1 MNHPLS
7 KNELSA
13 ASNDAAN
20 NDSES
25 PESTPVP
32 SWLTQH
38 YGDDDAELLVNQ
50 YRRKQEEEPAASPPP
65 ENRTYEYYRRRIMER
80 QREQLDLQM
89 DRAPMPRVP
98 SRPTI
103 SASELEVQHR
113 RYDRERDEA
122 PVSYSSTYERP
133 RLKKSLL
140 FAGVFAAV
148 AGGAVGFAVT
158 KYDHI
163 SNSANGLYAFAAG
176 FLPSDSETMFNSTGQ
191 TTISKKPI
199 AIASLAVSDV
209 TGTLNSM
216 IPLALNA
223 EPAFENQELA
233 IKITGLPAS
242 AYLTAGKKIADNTWI
257 LKDGEEDGINLFVPQ
272 SDTAKFDISVAAIE
286 TNTGELAAPV
296 KEMTVAI
303 DDVKIENET
312 ALQITPVSAPPE
324 TVIPVKSTQQETIV
338 SAAPAQE
345 TIVSAVPAIAAAALA
360 TESFQPIKP
369 ALSAEVTGLLGKG
382 DMLMKTGDLII
393 ARQFYSR
400 AFQMG
405 AAEGA
410 MGVARTYDPAV
421 FAEMKVQGI
430 TPDAAKAAEWYEKA
444 KQAGVT
450 EAQAALTTLSAAAQP

>member
-7 KNELSA
+7 RNELSD
-13 ASNDAAN
+13 ASNE
-20 NDSES
+20 SENQ
-25 PESTPVP
+25 EGTPVP

-38 YGDDDAELLVNQ
+38 YRDDDAEFLVNQ
-50 YRRKQEEEPAASPPP
+50 YRRKQEEEEPAAASPPP

-80 QREQLDLQM
+80 QREQLDVQRE
-89 DRAPMPRVP
+89 RAPMPRVP

-103 SASELEVQHR
+103 PVSELEVQHR
-113 RYDRERDEA
+113 HYDRERVEQ
-122 PVSYSSTYERP
+122 PVSYSSSYDRP

-158 KYDHI
+158 KYDQI

-176 FLPSDSETMFNSTGQ
+176 FLPSDSETMFNSTAQ

-223 EPAFENQELA
+223 EPAFESQVLA

-242 AYLTAGKKIADNTWI
+242 AYLTAGKKISDDTWI

-272 SDTAKFDISVAAIE
+272 SNTPKFDISVSAIE
-286 TNTGELAAPV
+286 TNTGELAAPI

-303 DDVKIENET
+303 DDVKLEDET
-312 ALQITPVSAPPE
+312 VLQITPASAPPE
-324 TVIPVKSTQQETIV
+324 TVIPVKATQQETIE
-338 SAAPAQE
+338 SEPAPTASI
-345 TIVSAVPAIAAAALA
+345 T
-360 TESFQPIKP
+360 PIKP

-393 ARQFYSR
+393 ARQFYNR

-410 MGVARTYDPAV
+410 MGVAKTYDPTV

-430 TPDAAKAAEWYEKA
+430 TPDAVKAAEWYEKA

-450 EAQAALTTLSAAAQP
+450 EADAALTTLSVAAQP

>member
-7 KNELSA
+7 RNELSA
-13 ASNDAAN
+13 SD

-25 PESTPVP
+25 PVETPVP

-38 YGDDDAELLVNQ
+38 YRDDDAEFLVNQ
-50 YRRKQEEEPAASPPP
+50 YRRKQEEEPASSPPP

-89 DRAPMPRVP
+89 ERAPMPQVP

-103 SASELEVQHR
+103 SASDLEVQHR
-113 RYDRERDEA
+113 HYGNEREMREQ
-122 PVSYSSTYERP
+122 PVTYSSTYDRP

-158 KYDHI
+158 KYDQI
-163 SNSANGLYAFAAG
+163 STSANGLYAFAAG
-176 FLPSDSETMFNSTGQ
+176 LMPSDSETLFNSTGQ

-233 IKITGLPAS
+233 IKITGLPPS
-242 AYLTAGKKIADNTWI
+242 AYLTAGKKISDNTWI
-257 LKDGEEDGINLFVPQ
+257 LKDGEEDGINLFVSQ

-303 DDVKIENET
+303 DDVKLENET

-324 TVIPVKSTQQETIV
+324 TVIPAKIQQPEIIDA
-338 SAAPAQE
+338 AAP
-345 TIVSAVPAIAAAALA
+345 VPSEPF
-360 TESFQPIKP
+360 TPIKP

-410 MGVARTYDPAV
+410 MGVAKTYDPTV

-444 KQAGVT
+444 KVAGVT
-450 EAQAALTTLSAAAQP
+450 EADAALTTLSAAAQP

>member
-7 KNELSA
+7 RNELSD
-13 ASNDAAN
+13 ASND
-20 NDSES
+20 SENQ
-25 PESTPVP
+25 EGTPVP

-38 YGDDDAELLVNQ
+38 YRDDDAEFLVNQ
-50 YRRKQEEEPAASPPP
+50 YRRKQEDEPAASPPP

-80 QREQLDLQM
+80 QREQLDVQR

-103 SASELEVQHR
+103 PVSELEVQHR
-113 RYDRERDEA
+113 HYDRERVEQ
-122 PVSYSSTYERP
+122 PVSYSSSYERP

-158 KYDHI
+158 KYDQI
-163 SNSANGLYAFAAG
+163 SNSANDLFAFAAG
-176 FLPSDSETMFNSTGQ
+176 FMPSESETMFNATAQ

-223 EPAFENQELA
+223 EPAFENQVLA

-242 AYLTAGKKIADNTWI
+242 AYLTAGKKMSDNTWI

-272 SDTAKFDISVAAIE
+272 SNSPKFDISVSAIE
-286 TNTGELAAPV
+286 TNTGELAAPI

-303 DDVKIENET
+303 DDVKLEEET
-312 ALQITPVSAPPE
+312 VLQITPASAPPE
-324 TVIPVKSTQQETIV
+324 TVIPVKATQQETIE
-338 SAAPAQE
+338 SEPAPTASI
-345 TIVSAVPAIAAAALA
+345 T
-360 TESFQPIKP
+360 PIKAP
-369 ALSAEVTGLLGKG
+369 LSAEVTGLLGKG

-393 ARQFYSR
+393 ARQFYNR

-410 MGVARTYDPAV
+410 MGVAKTYDPTV

-450 EAQAALTTLSAAAQP
+450 EADAALTTLSAAQP

>member
-7 KNELSA
+7 RNELSD
-13 ASNDAAN
+13 ASNE
-20 NDSES
+20 SEN
-25 PESTPVP
+25 PEGTPVP

-38 YGDDDAELLVNQ
+38 YRDDDAEFLVNQ

-80 QREQLDLQM
+80 QREQLDVQR

-103 SASELEVQHR
+103 PVSELEVQHR
-113 RYDRERDEA
+113 HYDRERVEQ

-158 KYDHI
+158 KYDQI
-163 SNSANGLYAFAAG
+163 SNSANDLYAFAAG
-176 FLPSDSETMFNSTGQ
+176 FLPSDSETMFNSTAQ

-223 EPAFENQELA
+223 EPAFENQVLA

-242 AYLTAGKKIADNTWI
+242 AYLTAGKKISDNTWI

-272 SDTAKFDISVAAIE
+272 SNTPKFDISVSAIE
-286 TNTGELAAPV
+286 TNTGELAAPI

-303 DDVKIENET
+303 DDVKLEDET
-312 ALQITPVSAPPE
+312 VLQITPASAPPD
-324 TVIPVKSTQQETIV
+324 TVIPVKATQQETIE
-338 SAAPAQE
+338 SAPAP
-345 TIVSAVPAIAAAALA
+345 TASI
-360 TESFQPIKP
+360 TPIKAP
-369 ALSAEVTGLLGKG
+369 LSAEVTGLLGKG

-393 ARQFYSR
+393 ARQFYNR

-410 MGVARTYDPAV
+410 MGVAKTYDPTV

-430 TPDAAKAAEWYEKA
+430 TPDAVKAAEWYEKA
-444 KQAGVT
+444 KQAGVA
-450 EAQAALTTLSAAAQP
+450 EADAALTTLSAAAQP

>member
-7 KNELSA
+7 RNELSA
-13 ASNDAAN
+13 AG
-20 NDSES
+20 NDSENQ
-25 PESTPVP
+25 EGTPVP

-38 YGDDDAELLVNQ
+38 YRDDDAEFLVKQ
-50 YRRKQEEEPAASPPP
+50 YRQKQEEEPEAASPPP

-80 QREQLDLQM
+80 QREQLDVQRE
-89 DRAPMPRVP
+89 RAPMPRVP
-98 SRPTI
+98 SRPTLPV
-103 SASELEVQHR
+103 SELEVQHR
-113 RYDRERDEA
+113 HYDRERVEQ
-122 PVSYSSTYERP
+122 PVSYSSSYERP

-158 KYDHI
+158 KYDQI
-163 SNSANGLYAFAAG
+163 SNTANDLYAYAAG
-176 FLPSDSETMFNSTGQ
+176 FMPSDSETMFTSTGQ
-191 TTISKKPI
+191 TTITKKPI

-242 AYLTAGKKIADNTWI
+242 AYLTAGKKISDDTWI
-257 LKDGEEDGINLFVPQ
+257 LKDGEENGINLFVPQ
-272 SDTAKFDISVAAIE
+272 SNTPKFDISVSAIE

-303 DDVKIENET
+303 DDVKVEDEP

-324 TVIPVKSTQQETIV
+324 TVIPVKATQQETIE
-338 SAAPAQE
+338 SEPAPTASV
-345 TIVSAVPAIAAAALA
+345 TPI
-360 TESFQPIKP
+360 QPP
-369 ALSAEVTGLLGKG
+369 LSAEVTGLLAKG

-393 ARQFYSR
+393 ARQFYNR

-410 MGVARTYDPAV
+410 MGVAKTYDPTV

-430 TPDAAKAAEWYEKA
+430 TPDAVKAAEWYEKA
-444 KQAGVT
+444 KQAGVN
-450 EAQAALTTLSAAAQP
+450 EADAALTTLSAAQP

>member
-7 KNELSA
+7 RNELSD
-13 ASNDAAN
+13 ASND
-20 NDSES
+20 SENQ
-25 PESTPVP
+25 EGTPVP

-38 YGDDDAELLVNQ
+38 YRDDDAEFLVNQ
-50 YRRKQEEEPAASPPP
+50 YRRKQEDKQDEEPEAASPPP

-89 DRAPMPRVP
+89 ERAPMPRVP
-98 SRPTI
+98 SRPTLPV
-103 SASELEVQHR
+103 SELEVQHR
-113 RYDRERDEA
+113 HYDRERVEQ
-122 PVSYSSTYERP
+122 PVSYSSSYDRP

-158 KYDHI
+158 KYDQI
-163 SNSANGLYAFAAG
+163 SNSANELYAFAAG
-176 FLPSDSETMFNSTGQ
+176 FMPSDSETMFNSTGQ
-191 TTISKKPI
+191 TTITKKPI

-242 AYLTAGKKIADNTWI
+242 AYLTAGKKISDNTWI

-272 SDTAKFDISVAAIE
+272 SNTPKFDISVSAIE

-303 DDVKIENET
+303 DDVKLEDET
-312 ALQITPVSAPPE
+312 VLQITPASAPPE
-324 TVIPVKSTQQETIV
+324 TAIPVKATQQETIE
-338 SAAPAQE
+338 SAPTPTA
-345 TIVSAVPAIAAAALA
+345 
-360 TESFQPIKP
+360 SFTPIKP

-393 ARQFYSR
+393 ARQFYNR

-405 AAEGA
+405 APEGA
-410 MGVARTYDPAV
+410 MGVAKTYDPTV

-430 TPDAAKAAEWYEKA
+430 TPDAVKAAEWYEKA

-450 EAQAALTTLSAAAQP
+450 EAEAALTTLSAAAQP

>member
-7 KNELSA
+7 RNELSG
-13 ASNDAAN
+13 ASN
-20 NDSES
+20 E
-25 PESTPVP
+25 PENQEGTPVP

-38 YGDDDAELLVNQ
+38 YRDDDAEFLVNQ

-80 QREQLDLQM
+80 QREQLDQQM
-89 DRAPMPRVP
+89 ERAPMPRVP

-103 SASELEVQHR
+103 PVSELEVQHR
-113 RYDRERDEA
+113 HYDRERDEQ
-122 PVSYSSTYERP
+122 PVSYSSTYDRP

-158 KYDHI
+158 KYDQI
-163 SNSANGLYAFAAG
+163 SNTANDLYAFAAG
-176 FLPSDSETMFNSTGQ
+176 FLPSDSETMFNSTAQ

-242 AYLTAGKKIADNTWI
+242 AYLTAGKKISDNTWI

-272 SDTAKFDISVAAIE
+272 SNSPKFDISVSAIE
-286 TNTGELAAPV
+286 TNTGELAAPI

-303 DDVKIENET
+303 DDVKVEDET
-312 ALQITPVSAPPE
+312 VLQITPASAPPE
-324 TVIPVKSTQQETIV
+324 TAIPARATQQETIE
-338 SAAPAQE
+338 SEPAPAPSI
-345 TIVSAVPAIAAAALA
+345 T
-360 TESFQPIKP
+360 PIKP
-369 ALSAEVTGLLGKG
+369 VLSAEVTGLLGKG

-393 ARQFYSR
+393 ARQFYNR

-410 MGVARTYDPAV
+410 MGVAKTYDPTV

-430 TPDAAKAAEWYEKA
+430 TPDAVKAAEWYEKA

-450 EAQAALTTLSAAAQP
+450 EADAALTTLSAAAQP

>member
-7 KNELSA
+7 RNELSP
-13 ASNDAAN
+13 ASND
-20 NDSES
+20 SENQG
-25 PESTPVP
+25 ETPVP

-38 YGDDDAELLVNQ
+38 YRDDDAEFLVNQ
-50 YRRKQEEEPAASPPP
+50 YRRKQEEEPVASPPP

-80 QREQLDLQM
+80 QREQLDVQM

-103 SASELEVQHR
+103 PVSELEVQHR
-113 RYDRERDEA
+113 HYDRERDEQ
-122 PVSYSSTYERP
+122 PVSYSANYDRP
-133 RLKKSLL
+133 KLKKSLL

-158 KYDHI
+158 KYDQI

-176 FLPSDSETMFNSTGQ
+176 LMPSDPETMFNPTGQ

-242 AYLTAGKKIADNTWI
+242 AYLTAGKKISDNTWI

-272 SDTAKFDISVAAIE
+272 SNTPKFDISVSAIE

-303 DDVKIENET
+303 DDVKLEDET
-312 ALQITPVSAPPE
+312 VLQITPASAPPD
-324 TVIPVKSTQQETIV
+324 TVIPVKATQQESIESIT
-338 SAAPAQE
+338 PA
-345 TIVSAVPAIAAAALA
+345 T
-360 TESFQPIKP
+360 TESFTPIKP

-410 MGVARTYDPAV
+410 MGVAKTYDPTV

-430 TPDAAKAAEWYEKA
+430 TPDAVKAAEWYEKA

-450 EAQAALTTLSAAAQP
+450 EAEAALTTLSAAAQP

>member
-13 ASNDAAN
+13 ADNDAAD
-20 NDSES
+20 NDSGS
-25 PESTPVP
+25 PAETPVP

-38 YGDDDAELLVNQ
+38 YRDDDAEFLVNQ
-50 YRRKQEEEPAASPPP
+50 YRRKQEEEPASSPPP
-65 ENRTYEYYRRRIMER
+65 DNRTYEYYRRRIMER

-89 DRAPMPRVP
+89 ERAPMPQVP

-103 SASELEVQHR
+103 SASELDVQR
-113 RYDRERDEA
+113 RHYGNERETGTRT
-122 PVSYSSTYERP
+122 VSYSSTYERP

-158 KYDHI
+158 KYDQI
-163 SNSANGLYAFAAG
+163 STSANGLYAFAAG
-176 FLPSDSETMFNSTGQ
+176 LLPSDSEAMFESTGQ
-191 TTISKKPI
+191 TTITKKPI

-242 AYLTAGKKIADNTWI
+242 AYLTAGKKISDNTWI
-257 LKDGEEDGINLFVPQ
+257 LKDGEEDGINLFVSQ

-324 TVIPVKSTQQETIV
+324 TSVPVKIQQPQVIDA
-338 SAAPAQE
+338 AAP
-345 TIVSAVPAIAAAALA
+345 VPSEPL
-360 TESFQPIKP
+360 TPIK
-369 ALSAEVTGLLGKG
+369 AAHSAEVTGLLGKG

-410 MGVARTYDPAV
+410 MGVAKTYDPTV

-444 KQAGVT
+444 KGAGVS
-450 EAQAALTTLSAAAQP
+450 EAEAALTTLSAAAQP

>member
-7 KNELSA
+7 RNELSA
-13 ASNDAAN
+13 GS
-20 NDSES
+20 NDSEG
-25 PESTPVP
+25 PEGTPVP

-38 YGDDDAELLVNQ
+38 YRDDDAEFLVNQ
-50 YRRKQEEEPAASPPP
+50 YRRKQEEEPVAASPPP

-89 DRAPMPRVP
+89 ERAPMPRVP
-98 SRPTI
+98 SRPAI
-103 SASELEVQHR
+103 PMSELEVQHHH
-113 RYDRERDEA
+113 YDRERDEQ
-122 PVSYSSTYERP
+122 PVSQSATYGRP
-133 RLKKSLL
+133 RIKKSLL

-148 AGGAVGFAVT
+148 AGGSVGFAVT
-158 KYDHI
+158 KYDQI
-163 SNSANGLYAFAAG
+163 SNSANDLYAFAAG
-176 FLPSDSETMFNSTGQ
+176 FLPGDSETMFNSTGQ

-223 EPAFENQELA
+223 EPASENQELA

-242 AYLTAGKKIADNTWI
+242 AYLTAGKKISDNTWI

-272 SDTAKFDISVAAIE
+272 SDTPKFDISVSAIE

-303 DDVKIENET
+303 DDVKVADET
-312 ALQITPVSAPPE
+312 VMQITPASAPPD
-324 TVIPVKSTQQETIV
+324 TVIPVKATQQETIE
-338 SAAPAQE
+338 SAPAP
-345 TIVSAVPAIAAAALA
+345 TASIAPI
-360 TESFQPIKP
+360 TPIKP
-369 ALSAEVTGLLGKG
+369 PLSAEVTGLLAKG

-393 ARQFYSR
+393 ARQFYNR

-410 MGVARTYDPAV
+410 MGVAKTYDPAV
-421 FAEMKVQGI
+421 FADMKVQGI

-444 KQAGVT
+444 KQAGVA
-450 EAQAALTTLSAAAQP
+450 EAEAALTTLSAAAQP

>member
-7 KNELSA
+7 RNELSGA
-13 ASNDAAN
+13 EN
-20 NDSES
+20 NSEN
-25 PESTPVP
+25 PAETPVP

-38 YGDDDAELLVNQ
+38 YRDDDAEFLVNQ
-50 YRRKQEEEPAASPPP
+50 YRRKQEDEPAAPSAPP

-80 QREQLDLQM
+80 QREQLDQQM
-89 DRAPMPRVP
+89 ERAPMPQVP
-98 SRPTI
+98 SRPTLPV
-103 SASELEVQHR
+103 SELDVQHR
-113 RYDRERDEA
+113 HYGNERESVER
-122 PVSYSSTYERP
+122 PVSYASTYERP
-133 RLKKSLL
+133 RLRKSLL
-140 FAGVFAAV
+140 LAGVFAAV

-158 KYDHI
+158 KYDEI

-176 FLPSDSETMFNSTGQ
+176 LLPSEPESLFEANRE

-199 AIASLAVSDV
+199 AIASLEVSDV

-233 IKITGLPAS
+233 IKISGLPAS
-242 AYLTAGKKIADNTWI
+242 AYLTAGKKISDNTWI
-257 LKDGEEDGINLFVPQ
+257 LKDGEEDGISLFVSQ
-272 SDTAKFDISVAAIE
+272 SETAKFDISVAAIE

-303 DDVKIENET
+303 DDVKLVNET
-312 ALQITPVSAPPE
+312 ALQITPVSAPPA
-324 TVIPVKSTQQETIV
+324 TSIPVKETQPEIV
-338 SAAPAQE
+338 DALP
-345 TIVSAVPAIAAAALA
+345 VPVEPF
-360 TESFQPIKP
+360 TPIKP
-369 ALSAEVTGLLGKG
+369 ALSAEVKGLLDKG
-382 DMLMKTGDLII
+382 DMLMTTGDLII

-410 MGVARTYDPAV
+410 MGVAKTYDPAV
-421 FAEMKVQGI
+421 YTEMKVQGI

-444 KQAGVT
+444 KAAGVT
-450 EAQAALTTLSAAAQP
+450 EASAALTTPPAAAQP

>member
-13 ASNDAAN
+13 TDNDAAD
-20 NDSES
+20 NDVADNASES
-25 PESTPVP
+25 AAETPVP

-38 YGDDDAELLVNQ
+38 YRDDDAEFLVNQ
-50 YRRKQEEEPAASPPP
+50 YRRKQEEEPAPSPPP

-89 DRAPMPRVP
+89 DRAPMPQVP

-103 SASELEVQHR
+103 SASELDVQR
-113 RYDRERDEA
+113 RHYGNEREMGTQT
-122 PVSYSSTYERP
+122 VSYSSTYERP

-158 KYDHI
+158 KYDQI
-163 SNSANGLYAFAAG
+163 STSANGLYAFAAG
-176 FLPSDSETMFNSTGQ
+176 LMPSDLETLFDSTRE
-191 TTISKKPI
+191 TTITKKPI

-242 AYLTAGKKIADNTWI
+242 AYLTAGKKISDNTWI
-257 LKDGEEDGINLFVPQ
+257 LKDGEEDGINLFVSQ

-324 TVIPVKSTQQETIV
+324 TSIPVKIQQVKIQQPEIIDA
-338 SAAPAQE
+338 AAP
-345 TIVSAVPAIAAAALA
+345 VPAEPV
-360 TESFQPIKP
+360 TPIKP

-400 AFQMG
+400 AFQLG

-410 MGVARTYDPAV
+410 LGVAKTYDPAV
-421 FAEMKVQGI
+421 FTEMKVQGI

-444 KQAGVT
+444 KAAGVT
-450 EAQAALTTLSAAAQP
+450 EAAAALTTLSAAAQP

>member
-1 MNHPLS
+1 
-7 KNELSA
+7 
-13 ASNDAAN
+13 
-20 NDSES
+20 
-25 PESTPVP
+25 
-32 SWLTQH
+32 
-38 YGDDDAELLVNQ
+38 
-50 YRRKQEEEPAASPPP
+50 
-65 ENRTYEYYRRRIMER
+65 
-80 QREQLDLQM
+80 
-89 DRAPMPRVP
+89 MPRVP

-103 SASELEVQHR
+103 PVSELEVQHR
-113 RYDRERDEA
+113 HYDRERVEQ
-122 PVSYSSTYERP
+122 PVSYSSSYERP

-158 KYDHI
+158 KYDQI
-163 SNSANGLYAFAAG
+163 SNSANDLYAFAAG

-242 AYLTAGKKIADNTWI
+242 AYLTAGKKISDNTWI

-272 SDTAKFDISVAAIE
+272 SNTPKFDISVSAIE
-286 TNTGELAAPV
+286 TNTGELAAPI

-303 DDVKIENET
+303 DDVKVEDET
-312 ALQITPVSAPPE
+312 VLQITPASAPPD
-324 TVIPVKSTQQETIV
+324 TVIPVKATQQETIE
-338 SAAPAQE
+338 SAPAP
-345 TIVSAVPAIAAAALA
+345 TASI
-360 TESFQPIKP
+360 TPIKP

-393 ARQFYSR
+393 ARQFYNR

-410 MGVARTYDPAV
+410 MGVAKTYDPTV

-430 TPDAAKAAEWYEKA
+430 TPDAVKAAEWYEKA

-450 EAQAALTTLSAAAQP
+450 EADAALTTLSAAAQP

>member
-7 KNELSA
+7 RNELSA
-13 ASNDAAN
+13 ASNDSDN
-20 NDSES
+20 QEG
-25 PESTPVP
+25 TPVP
-32 SWLTQH
+32 SWLTQN
-38 YGDDDAELLVNQ
+38 YRDDDAEFLANQ
-50 YRRKQEEEPAASPPP
+50 FRRKQEEEPEAASPPA

-80 QREQLDLQM
+80 QREQLDVQRE
-89 DRAPMPRVP
+89 RAPMPRVP

-103 SASELEVQHR
+103 PVNELEVQHR
-113 RYDRERDEA
+113 HYDRERVEQ
-122 PVSYSSTYERP
+122 PVYQTPSHSRP

-158 KYDHI
+158 KYDQI
-163 SNSANGLYAFAAG
+163 SNSANDLYAFAAG
-176 FLPSDSETMFNSTGQ
+176 FLPSDSETMFNAAGQ

-216 IPLALNA
+216 IPLALSA

-242 AYLTAGKKIADNTWI
+242 AYLTAGKKISDNTWI
-257 LKDGEEDGINLFVPQ
+257 LKDGEENGINLFVPQ
-272 SDTAKFDISVAAIE
+272 SNTPKFDISVAAIE

-303 DDVKIENET
+303 DDVKAADGT
-312 ALQITPVSAPPE
+312 VLQITPASALPNA
-324 TVIPVKSTQQETIV
+324 VIPAKATQQETIE
-338 SAAPAQE
+338 SAPAP
-345 TIVSAVPAIAAAALA
+345 TASI
-360 TESFQPIKP
+360 TPIKP
-369 ALSAEVTGLLGKG
+369 GLSAEVTGLLGKG

-393 ARQFYSR
+393 ARQFYNR

-410 MGVARTYDPAV
+410 MGVARTYDPTV
-421 FAEMKVQGI
+421 FADMKVQGI

-450 EAQAALTTLSAAAQP
+450 EAEAALTTLSAAAQP

>member
-7 KNELSA
+7 RNELSA
-13 ASNDAAN
+13 ARD
-20 NDSES
+20 DSES
-25 PESTPVP
+25 PEGTPVP

-38 YGDDDAELLVNQ
+38 YRDDDAEFLVNQ

-80 QREQLDLQM
+80 QREQLDAPM

-98 SRPTI
+98 ARPTI
-103 SASELEVQHR
+103 PVSELEVQHR
-113 RYDRERDEA
+113 HYDREREEQ
-122 PVSYSSTYERP
+122 PVSQPATYGRP

-158 KYDHI
+158 KYDQI

-176 FLPSDSETMFNSTGQ
+176 MLPSNPETMFSSTGQ

-242 AYLTAGKKIADNTWI
+242 AYLTAGKKISDNTWI

-272 SDTAKFDISVAAIE
+272 SNTPKFDISVSAIE
-286 TNTGELAAPV
+286 TNTGELAAPI

-303 DDVKIENET
+303 DDVKLEDET
-312 ALQITPVSAPPE
+312 VLQISPASAPPD
-324 TVIPVKSTQQETIV
+324 TVIPAKATQQETIE
-338 SAAPAQE
+338 SIAPAPE
-345 TIVSAVPAIAAAALA
+345 AA
-360 TESFQPIKP
+360 TP
-369 ALSAEVTGLLGKG
+369 ALSLFSPSSQ
-382 DMLMKTGDLII
+382 
-393 ARQFYSR
+393 RSR
-400 AFQMG
+400 
-405 AAEGA
+405 
-410 MGVARTYDPAV
+410 R
-421 FAEMKVQGI
+421 K
-430 TPDAAKAAEWYEKA
+430 
-444 KQAGVT
+444 
-450 EAQAALTTLSAAAQP
+450 

>member
-7 KNELSA
+7 RNELSA
-13 ASNDAAN
+13 ASD
-20 NDSES
+20 DSES
-25 PESTPVP
+25 QEGTPVP

-38 YGDDDAELLVNQ
+38 YRDDDAEFLVKQ
-50 YRRKQEEEPAASPPP
+50 YRQKQEEEPEAASPPP

-80 QREQLDLQM
+80 QREQLDVQRE
-89 DRAPMPRVP
+89 RAPMPRVP

-103 SASELEVQHR
+103 PVSELEVQHR
-113 RYDRERDEA
+113 HYDRERVEQ
-122 PVSYSSTYERP
+122 PVPYSSSYERP

-158 KYDHI
+158 KYDQI
-163 SNSANGLYAFAAG
+163 SNTANDLYAFAAG
-176 FLPSDSETMFNSTGQ
+176 FMPSDSETMFNSTASAGQ

-223 EPAFENQELA
+223 EPAFESQELA

-242 AYLTAGKKIADNTWI
+242 AYLTAGKKISDNTWI

-272 SDTAKFDISVAAIE
+272 SDTPKFDISVSAIE

-303 DDVKIENET
+303 DDVKLEDET
-312 ALQITPVSAPPE
+312 VLQITPASAPPD
-324 TVIPVKSTQQETIV
+324 TVIPAKATQQETIE
-338 SAAPAQE
+338 SAP
-345 TIVSAVPAIAAAALA
+345 VP
-360 TESFQPIKP
+360 TESFTPIKP

-410 MGVARTYDPAV
+410 MGVAKTYDPTI

-430 TPDAAKAAEWYEKA
+430 TPDAVKAAEWYEKA

-450 EAQAALTTLSAAAQP
+450 EADAALTTLSAAAQP

>member
-7 KNELSA
+7 RNELSG
-13 ASNDAAN
+13 ASNE
-20 NDSES
+20 SES
-25 PESTPVP
+25 QEGTPVP

-38 YGDDDAELLVNQ
+38 YRDDDAEFMVNQ
-50 YRRKQEEEPAASPPP
+50 YRRKQEEEPEAASPPP

-80 QREQLDLQM
+80 QREQLDVQRE
-89 DRAPMPRVP
+89 RAPMPRVP
-98 SRPTI
+98 SRPTLPVN
-103 SASELEVQHR
+103 ELEVQHR
-113 RYDRERDEA
+113 HYDRERVEQ
-122 PVSYSSTYERP
+122 PVSYSSTYDRP
-133 RLKKSLL
+133 WLKKSLL

-158 KYDHI
+158 KYDQI
-163 SNSANGLYAFAAG
+163 SNSANDLYAFAAG
-176 FLPSDSETMFNSTGQ
+176 FLPSDSEAVFNSTGQ

-233 IKITGLPAS
+233 IKITGLPES
-242 AYLTAGKKIADNTWI
+242 AYLTAGKKISDNTWI
-257 LKDGEEDGINLFVPQ
+257 LKDGEEDGISLFVPQ
-272 SDTAKFDISVAAIE
+272 SNTPKFDISVSAIE

-303 DDVKIENET
+303 DDVKVEDET
-312 ALQITPVSAPPE
+312 VLQITPASAPPE
-324 TVIPVKSTQQETIV
+324 TVIPVKATQQETIE
-338 SAAPAQE
+338 SAPAP
-345 TIVSAVPAIAAAALA
+345 TAPL
-360 TESFQPIKP
+360 TPIKP
-369 ALSAEVTGLLGKG
+369 PLSAEVTGLLGKG

-393 ARQFYSR
+393 ARQFYNR

-410 MGVARTYDPAV
+410 MGVAKTYDPTV

-430 TPDAAKAAEWYEKA
+430 TPDAVKAAEWYEKA

-450 EAQAALTTLSAAAQP
+450 EAEAALTTLSAAAQP

>member
-7 KNELSA
+7 RNELS
-13 ASNDAAN
+13 SGGNEPDN
-20 NDSES
+20 QEG
-25 PESTPVP
+25 TPVP

-38 YGDDDAELLVNQ
+38 YRDDDAEFLVNQ
-50 YRRKQEEEPAASPPP
+50 YRRKQEEEEPAASPPP

-80 QREQLDLQM
+80 QREQLEGQRE
-89 DRAPMPRVP
+89 RAPMPRVP
-98 SRPTI
+98 ARPTLPV
-103 SASELEVQHR
+103 SELEVQHR
-113 RYDRERDEA
+113 HYDRERVEQ
-122 PVSYSSTYERP
+122 PVSYSSSYDRP

-158 KYDHI
+158 KYDQI
-163 SNSANGLYAFAAG
+163 SNSANELYAFATG
-176 FLPSDSETMFNSTGQ
+176 LLPSDSETMFNATGQ
-191 TTISKKPI
+191 TTITKKPI

-242 AYLTAGKKIADNTWI
+242 AYLTAGKRISDDTWI
-257 LKDGEEDGINLFVPQ
+257 LKDGEEDGISLFVPQ
-272 SDTAKFDISVAAIE
+272 SNTPRFDISVSAIE

-303 DDVKIENET
+303 DDVKVEDESV
-312 ALQITPVSAPPE
+312 LQITPASAPPN
-324 TVIPVKSTQQETIV
+324 TVIPVKATQQETIE
-338 SAAPAQE
+338 SEPAPVA
-345 TIVSAVPAIAAAALA
+345 SIAPI
-360 TESFQPIKP
+360 TPIKAP
-369 ALSAEVTGLLGKG
+369 LSAEVTGLLAKG

-410 MGVARTYDPAV
+410 MGVAKTYDPTV

-444 KQAGVT
+444 KQAGVA
-450 EAQAALTTLSAAAQP
+450 EADAALTTLSAAAQP